1 MNKEQ
6 KIQAVRDYC
15 EDDLRN
21 GSQTDNLYFG
31 TDKNGKC
38 QGSIY
43 WIEGATTWLYYCN
56 GKSEYGQCGDL
67 LHGIKKKI
75 LLSYYEDNKEDIH
88 EWLRNREE
96 VKKDAELK
104 ELREFK
110 TAIIEEG
117 KL

>member
-31 TDKNGKC
+31 RDENDKC

-75 LLSYYEDNKEDIH
+75 LLDYYNKNKEDID
-88 EWLRNREE
+88 EWLEFRKEVEEDKEKNIEREE
-96 VKKDAELK
+96 
-104 ELREFK
+104 
-110 TAIIEEG
+110 T
-117 KL
+117 

>member
-31 TDKNGKC
+31 TDK
-38 QGSIY
+38 GSIY
-43 WIEGATTWLYYCN
+43 WVEGAETWCYVCGN
-56 GKSEYGQCGDL
+56 ITEWGQCGDL

-75 LLSYYEDNKEDIH
+75 LLDYYNKNKEDID
-88 EWLRNREE
+88 EYLEYKNERI
-96 VKKDAELK
+96 K
-104 ELREFK
+104 
-110 TAIIEEG
+110 
-117 KL
+117 

>member
-15 EDDLRN
+15 EHDLRD

-31 TDKNGKC
+31 RDENGKC

-43 WIEGATTWLYYCN
+43 WIEGAETWIYHCGN
-56 GKSEYGQCGDL
+56 ITEWGKCGDL

-75 LLSYYEDNKEDIH
+75 LLSYYKDNKEDID
-88 EWLRNREE
+88 EWVQMKKESEE
-96 VKKDAELK
+96 QK
-104 ELREFK
+104 
-110 TAIIEEG
+110 
-117 KL
+117 